1 MPNKDDP
8 SDVEARA
15 VAAELCACSVF
26 GCAFDEDPV
35 PGSEKWGLLHSRS
48 SLQVLPAGFVRE
60 ELTSALSF
68 PTWQVCD
75 PPQEVLLPSRMPVRD
90 WEG

>member
-35 PGSEKWGLLHSRS
+35 PGSEKWGLLHRVGQASKCCQRVSCVKS
-48 SLQVLPAGFVRE
+48 SLQL
-60 ELTSALSF
+60 
-68 PTWQVCD
+68 
-75 PPQEVLLPSRMPVRD
+75 
-90 WEG
+90 